1 MWWTLIALGMRVL
14 FSILSDCRFFSWSS
28 KQHSPLLLSHSDSI
42 SEGETEEKKNFDLPR
57 LSPKIKDPVCLRRT
71 NKLKCLSSCFPSWK
85 LWDHTPAWLYHPAA
99 KRTVRLWCA
108 EPDSR
113 LVSSRLVSSMR
124 AGGLLSVFHHHNHF
138 SYRKKESRVLRIP
151 RRGR

>member
-42 SEGETEEKKNFDLPR
+42 SERETGGKKTLISQDWAQRSRTRFVSVEQISWNVFH
-57 LSPKIKDPVCLRRT
+57 PVFRAENCGTTHQPDFITQLLRERSVSDAQNLT
-71 NKLKCLSSCFPSWK
+71 
-85 LWDHTPAWLYHPAA
+85 A
-99 KRTVRLWCA
+99 
-108 EPDSR
+108 
-113 LVSSRLVSSMR
+113 VSSRLVSSMR

-138 SYRKKESRVLRIP
+138 SYRKKERRVLRIP